1 MPGSHLWTVEQ
12 RDTWEQWLRPEDVV
26 PIRVPIGSVML
37 WRNQILH
44 AVAPNLGESERI
56 HLYFGYGPRWMRQTG
71 IMDISKQD
79 PELVAASSPIR
90 RQLLGA
96 MGDGSDTLGADP
108 KNSPQSQHWFVS
120 DCKRSSSSHSLSL
133 ERSERSCRA
142 DDQVPLRKW
151 AEERAQQGTP
161 IDWGLGHGAPFAITN
176 SSPAKVASDEGKA
189 VEDVVAGMLP
199 AGSHAYRNFQNT
211 TMREEWY
218 SGAPYTKCVPSPRPG
233 AALRASILK
242 VACAAAERSRTLSGK
257 GCRWARR
264 SRRRFRRC
272 ARSCRSSRARRRRRR
287 SKRMTAAS
295 ERRCAPC

>member
-176 SSPAKVASDEGKA
+176 S
-189 VEDVVAGMLP
+189 
-199 AGSHAYRNFQNT
+199 
-211 TMREEWY
+211 
-218 SGAPYTKCVPSPRPG
+218 
-233 AALRASILK
+233 
-242 VACAAAERSRTLSGK
+242 
-257 GCRWARR
+257 
-264 SRRRFRRC
+264 
-272 ARSCRSSRARRRRRR
+272 
-287 SKRMTAAS
+287 
-295 ERRCAPC
+295 

>member
-1 MPGSHLWTVEQ
+1 MQVPGSHLWTVAQ

-120 DCKRSSSSHSLSL
+120 DCKHSKL
-133 ERSERSCRA
+133 
-142 DDQVPLRKW
+142 
-151 AEERAQQGTP
+151 T
-161 IDWGLGHGAPFAITN
+161 
-176 SSPAKVASDEGKA
+176 
-189 VEDVVAGMLP
+189 
-199 AGSHAYRNFQNT
+199 
-211 TMREEWY
+211 
-218 SGAPYTKCVPSPRPG
+218 
-233 AALRASILK
+233 ALFL
-242 VACAAAERSRTLSGK
+242 
-257 GCRWARR
+257 
-264 SRRRFRRC
+264 
-272 ARSCRSSRARRRRRR
+272 
-287 SKRMTAAS
+287 
-295 ERRCAPC
+295 